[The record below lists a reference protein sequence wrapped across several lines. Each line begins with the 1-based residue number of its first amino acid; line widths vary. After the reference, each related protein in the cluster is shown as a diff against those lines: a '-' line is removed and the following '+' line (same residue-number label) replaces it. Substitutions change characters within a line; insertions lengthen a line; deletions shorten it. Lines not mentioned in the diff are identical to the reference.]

1 MQAQELLA
9 SGDLA
14 GALAALKDTVRKDPS
29 NAKHRVFLFQLLS
42 VLGDWPRALTQLETA
57 GELDAATL
65 PMVQTYREVLQC
77 EALRADIFAGKRAPL
92 VMGDPEPWL
101 ALLLEALR
109 LDAQG
114 AHGQAAD
121 ARAQAFEAAPASTG
135 TIDGT
140 PFAWIADAD
149 QRLGPVLEAVV
160 NGRYYWIPFHRIAGI
175 AVEPP
180 ADLRDTVWTPA
191 TFTWGNGGQA
201 VGMIPTRYSGTTG
214 AATAKAGGNGG
225 NGSNGG
231 GDSGDR
237 GDSGLLLSRRTE
249 WQESPPAGFGQ
260 RMLATDGADYA
271 LMDTRQIHIDQRQA
285 TDA

>member
-65 PMVQTYREVLQC
+65 PMVQTYREALQC
-77 EALRADIFAGKRAPL
+77 EALRAGIFAGKHAPL

-114 AHGQAAD
+114 AYGQAVE
-121 ARAQAFEAAPASTG
+121 ARTQAFEVAPASAG

-160 NGRYYWIPFHRIAGI
+160 YGGYYWIPFHRIAQI
-175 AVEPP
+175 EIEPP
-180 ADLRDTVWTPA
+180 VDLRDTVWTPA
-191 TFTWGNGGQA
+191 TFTWADGGQA
-201 VGMIPTRYSGTTG
+201 VGLIPTRYSGTT
-214 AATAKAGGNGG
+214 TA
-225 NGSNGG
+225 SM
-231 GDSGDR
+231 DSVG
-237 GDSGLLLSRRTE
+237 GLLLSRRTE
-249 WQESPPAGFGQ
+249 WQESPSAGVGQ
-260 RMLATDGADYA
+260 RMLATDGAECA
-271 LMDTRQIHIDQRQA
+271 LMDTRLIQIDQPQTTNA
-285 TDA
+285 